1 MPGVSLALILAL
13 CTAACEPAAQYQSF
27 AEAGSLY
34 AKALDRLLDTAGD
47 IAIDA
52 TSTRLLQDDALVN
65 QTPESYRRLADTD
78 IERIRILGL
87 LRRHAQLMGRY
98 FSLLN
103 DLATTNAPERT
114 QKALAGTLN
123 AVNSLGSQLRSQK
136 LISNVN
142 PITLGASAVVN
153 AKIRSRLREEFE
165 SRGKAVQ
172 EELATQEVLLKAL
185 GDSIRQDLKIVRQ
198 ARELSLVVQ
207 PLVSDKPVGN
217 PDRWM
222 ADRRAVIKQDLT
234 ADALDA
240 ASVAI
245 AKLRD
250 AYEDIVNGRF
260 DASRRD
266 ALLTDFETVL
276 SLAESVHA
284 R

>member
-1 MPGVSLALILAL
+1 MRWRIPAVSVTLILAL
-13 CTAACEPAAQYQSF
+13 CSVACEPAGQYQSF

-34 AKALDRLLDTAGD
+34 AKALDRLLDAAGD

-52 TSTRLLQDDALVN
+52 TSTRLLQDDALIN

-78 IERIRILGL
+78 VERIRILGL

-103 DLATTNAPERT
+103 DLATTNTPERT
-114 QKALAGTLN
+114 QKALGGTLN
-123 AVNSLGSQLRSQK
+123 AVNSLGKQLRSQR

-142 PITLGASAVVN
+142 PLTLGASAVVN

-198 ARELSLVVQ
+198 ARELSQVVQ
-207 PLVSDKPVGN
+207 PLVSEKPVRQPRPLDGR
-217 PDRWM
+217 PPGRDQ
-222 ADRRAVIKQDLT
+222 AGPHRRC
-234 ADALDA
+234 
-240 ASVAI
+240 S
-245 AKLRD
+245 
-250 AYEDIVNGRF
+250 
-260 DASRRD
+260 
-266 ALLTDFETVL
+266 
-276 SLAESVHA
+276 
-284 R
+284 